1 MPLIFRRDLLKT
13 ALISFAITFA
23 GIATAQNYPNKP
35 IRIVV
40 PFTPGG
46 VTDTSGRLIAEQLS
60 KRLGQQ
66 VIEIGRAHV

>member
-1 MPLIFRRDLLKT
+1 MSQLNTNTGDNIMPSIFRRDLLKT

-46 VTDTSGRLIAEQLS
+46 VTDT
-60 KRLGQQ
+60 K
-66 VIEIGRAHV
+66 IGRAHV

>member
-1 MPLIFRRDLLKT
+1 MQNRIFPSRR
-13 ALISFAITFA
+13 ALCMAALCAVAALPSFA
-23 GIATAQNYPNKP
+23 QSPYPNKP
-35 IRIVV
+35 IRLVV

-66 VIEIGRAHV
+66 VIVDN